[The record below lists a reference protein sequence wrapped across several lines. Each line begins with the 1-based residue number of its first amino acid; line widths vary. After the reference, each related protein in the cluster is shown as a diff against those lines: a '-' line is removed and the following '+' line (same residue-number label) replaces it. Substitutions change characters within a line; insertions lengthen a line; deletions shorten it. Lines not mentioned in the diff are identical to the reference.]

1 MFINRKNDGTVKM
14 TRQRATSKPHLLGMT
29 GDDGTLF
36 RYLQT
41 AGEKTPKQAAAER
54 LLELLQSE
62 QNGTIKPEEIKFAPK
77 LSNGVLLPIGAYH
90 LCFVGNIWF
99 WFYKKEGEM
108 KVSIT
113 YRSPKR
119 AEHVF
124 YAGTIEWDE

>member
-29 GDDGTLF
+29 GGNGTLD

-62 QNGTIKPEEIKFAPK
+62 RIGTIKPEDIKFAPK
-77 LSNGVLLPIGAYH
+77 LSNGVALPIGPNH

-99 WFYKKEGEM
+99 WYHKAEG
-108 KVSIT
+108 KRSIT
-113 YRSPKR
+113 YNSAKR
-119 AEHVF
+119 AEYVF
-124 YAGTIEWDE
+124 LARAIEWHNSS